1 MALHERFGVAMD
13 TDRMV
18 AQFMDMVR
26 IDSESG
32 NEARFLEWLVPALDE
47 VGATAGFDTYGNLI
61 ATLPALNS
69 GAPPVLLSCH
79 GDTVRPGVGITP
91 VLQDGVIRSGGD
103 TILGADDKA
112 GIAEMLEALRVAPG
126 AAAGRDRDLAPG
138 GSGPPGREAAGLRPP
153 HRPARVPA
161 RQRHARHH
169 RRGRA
174 LVRRDRRRRPG
185 QGRPR
190 RHGTG
195 EGHQR
200 DPGRRQ
206 GDRGAHARP
215 AGRRDHRECR
225 HHRRRH
231 DPERRAGHLH
241 LRRGM
246 PQPDARREP
255 WRWPTRW
262 CR

>member
-112 GIAEMLEALRVAPG
+112 GIAEMLEALRLAKVRPPLEVAISRQEETG
-126 AAAGRDRDLAPG
+126 LQGVKNLDFRLLKARRGFLLDNDTLDTIVIG
-138 GSGPPGREAAGLRPP
+138 GILKDTKKLTEQGIPGLR
-153 HRPARVPA
+153 RLPAIGWLFRSERTENSKNELLIFITPRIVQLD
-161 RQRHARHH
+161 QRK
-169 RRGRA
+169 
-174 LVRRDRRRRPG
+174 LI
-185 QGRPR
+185 
-190 RHGTG
+190 
-195 EGHQR
+195 
-200 DPGRRQ
+200 
-206 GDRGAHARP
+206 
-215 AGRRDHRECR
+215 
-225 HHRRRH
+225 
-231 DPERRAGHLH
+231 
-241 LRRGM
+241 
-246 PQPDARREP
+246 
-255 WRWPTRW
+255 
-262 CR
+262 